1 MTSLS
6 FHLIMRSG
14 PNPGVSYELTKSE
27 IFIGRD
33 VHNDIVINDAEISRK
48 HARMVMQAG
57 GYVLEDLGSTNG
69 SFVNGQRLMGP
80 HVLRP
85 NELIMLGEN
94 VSLVFETSYDADA
107 TVIAAP
113 SQPPPVKSTLP
124 KVTSP
129 ASYVPAASQGEA
141 LPYSLESQPVYTGQ
155 VPAGP
160 AEPYDEAPPAEKKQS
175 RTLLLA
181 GCGCLVVILCLLVGS
196 AFIFDWLNL
205 YCTTPFNT
213 ITNLISNLLMGYP
226 ACQ

>member
-14 PNPGVSYELTKSE
+14 PNPGQSYELTSSE

-33 VHNDIVINDAEISRK
+33 IHNDIVINDAEISRK

-69 SFVNGQRLMGP
+69 TFVNGQRLMGP

-94 VSLVFETSYDADA
+94 ISLVFETSYDADA
-107 TVIAAP
+107 TVIAVP
-113 SQPPPVKSTLP
+113 SQPPPVKSTP
-124 KVTSP
+124 PRVTAP
-129 ASYVPAASQGEA
+129 TSYVPAASPGEA
-141 LPYSLESQPVYTGQ
+141 LPYSPEPQPVYTGQ
-155 VPAGP
+155 VP
-160 AEPYDEAPPAEKKQS
+160 EPYDEAPPAEKKQS

-181 GCGCLVVILCLLVGS
+181 GCGCLVVILCMLLGS

>member
-14 PNPGVSYELTKSE
+14 PNPGKSHELTKSE
-27 IFIGRD
+27 IYIGRD
-33 VHNDIVINDAEISRK
+33 IHNDIVINDAEVSRK
-48 HARMVMQAG
+48 HARLVMQSG

-69 SFVNGQRLMGP
+69 TFVNGQRLMGP

-113 SQPPPVKSTLP
+113 SQPEPAKSSP
-124 KVTSP
+124 SRVTSQP
-129 ASYVPAASQGEA
+129 SYVPAASPGEVP
-141 LPYSLESQPVYTGQ
+141 PYTLEPQPVYAGQ
-155 VPAGP
+155 VPSSP
-160 AEPYDEAPPAEKKQS
+160 PEPYYKAPPEGKKQS

-196 AFIFDWLNL
+196 AFLFDWLNL

-213 ITNLISNLLMGYP
+213 ITNFFTNLLMGYP